1 MKNKV
6 IIFDLDGVLFDSI
19 AISEQYFF
27 DVYPG
32 STKEMVRDLLSGN
45 YHDEIQKITIPKK
58 QETEVEKNLRRQIHA
73 ENKSKSPMYPG
84 SKELLEQL
92 HQDHYILALNTS
104 AYERN
109 CLPLLER
116 NNILHL
122 FDFLGTAELSTSKVE
137 KFKMIKEKY
146 NLDTSNLLFITD
158 TLGDIRESDIAHIPT
173 IAVTWGVHDRD
184 YFAREEHS
192 NLIAIIDSFA
202 ELHTLIY
209 NS

>member
-6 IIFDLDGVLFDSI
+6 IVFDLDGVLFDSI

-27 DVYPG
+27 DIYPG
-32 STKEMVRDLLSGN
+32 STKEMVKDLLSGN

-58 QETEVEKNLRRQIHA
+58 QETETEKIARRQIHA

-84 SKELLEQL
+84 AKELLEHL
-92 HQDHYILALNTS
+92 HQDQYILALNTS

-109 CLPLLER
+109 CIPLLEK
-116 NNILHL
+116 NNILSL

-137 KFKMIKEKY
+137 KFKMIQDKY
-146 NLDTSNLLFITD
+146 NLSTNNLLFITD
-158 TLGDIRESDIAHIPT
+158 TLGDIRESDIAHIQT

-184 YFAREEHS
+184 YFAKEKHS
-192 NLIAIIDSFA
+192 NVIAVIDSFA
-202 ELHTLIY
+202 ELKTLIY
-209 NS
+209 QS